1 MCSRPCPSVRAS
13 VPFLS
18 SSLPPSPSPSLP
30 PLAQAPSRRSV
41 GPPASVPLLHALPLL
56 PFLHTP
62 ALTPIPTGREGWS
75 PAACWCHVQGPG
87 QRTRR
92 TGGTATPQV
101 SPPCTQAHWF
111 FLPQRCRPS
120 SLSLSLSLSLP
131 ASLPLPPPPL
141 SLHLSL
147 PGPSRPPSLSPPSLT
162 SYSRRSVD
170 PPARSPVQP
179 SVRPSGISLPTR
191 PSVLQPVRPA
201 SPLSP
206 SPILW
211 IRQPIRPPARPTGR
225 PAGQPSA
232 RPSVGQSASQSVNPP
247 LPLCL
252 PYLPEAQVNGDALL
266 CIDVVDAGRIL
277 CKEDIRGS
285 SSQHPPL
292 PVEVI

>member
-1 MCSRPCPSVRAS
+1 MQTQKSQEIRNVLQNPVDPEPMLTC
-13 VPFLS
+13 
-18 SSLPPSPSPSLP
+18 
-30 PLAQAPSRRSV
+30 
-41 GPPASVPLLHALPLL
+41 LL
-56 PFLHTP
+56 
-62 ALTPIPTGREGWS
+62 W
-75 PAACWCHVQGPG
+75 
-87 QRTRR
+87 
-92 TGGTATPQV
+92 ATP
-101 SPPCTQAHWF
+101 SGFNQAK
-111 FLPQRCRPS
+111 
-120 SLSLSLSLSLP
+120 SLFGVKK
-131 ASLPLPPPPL
+131 
-141 SLHLSL
+141 SLH
-147 PGPSRPPSLSPPSLT
+147 RFTQFTRACPPM

-179 SVRPSGISLPTR
+179 SVRPSGVCLPTC
-191 PSVLQPVRPA
+191 PSVLQPVRPP

-211 IRQPIRPPARPTGR
+211 IRQPIRPPARPSGR

-247 LPLCL
+247 LPLSL

-277 CKEDIRGS
+277 CKKDIRGS